1 MGGST
6 RLLGTGS
13 SCSHRQQLG
22 EHYLL
27 GRAPGSGGM
36 ATNGQSRN
44 ALGKQVTLGPPP
56 AGLVSILRSRWHKA
70 RGGPRKGKMG
80 VKNLA
85 LESSPSYRAVS
96 LPLGGQGCG
105 GHTEPAGLRCASGV
119 HGGSKRGSDWQ
130 QDAGEREGGWRC
142 PRGGDELTQLGA
154 QGEAERLGKQPSRE
168 DPWPGTVC

>member
-1 MGGST
+1 
-6 RLLGTGS
+6 
-13 SCSHRQQLG
+13 
-22 EHYLL
+22 
-27 GRAPGSGGM
+27 M

-56 AGLVSILRSRWHKA
+56 AGLASILRSRWHKA

-85 LESSPSYRAVS
+85 FESSPSCRTVS

-105 GHTEPAGLRCASGV
+105 GHTEAAGLRYASGV
-119 HGGSKRGSDWQ
+119 HGGSKQGSDQQ
-130 QDAGEREGGWRC
+130 QDAGEREGGLAVSQR
-142 PRGGDELTQLGA
+142 RGRADTQLGA